1 MGEMPILSG
10 MVFCADC
17 GAKLYQVRHRDWT
30 HEQEH
35 MVCATYRKKG
45 KHICTSHQIRN
56 SVIEELLLSGIREI
70 TGYVQDNESEF
81 VEMITKKSKA
91 ETDRGL
97 REAKRELDQS
107 QTRIRKLDDII
118 QKLYEDNVD
127 GKISDERFMKL
138 SETYENEQTELKDRI
153 KELHD
158 FIEHEQESA
167 LNTDSFI
174 RLVKKYTDVQE
185 LNAEIIREFV
195 DKIYIYKAERIG
207 GKKVQ
212 HIKILWNCIGEFIPP
227 VKEKTA

>member
-1 MGEMPILSG
+1 
-10 MVFCADC
+10 
-17 GAKLYQVRHRDWT
+17 
-30 HEQEH
+30 

-45 KHICTSHQIRN
+45 KEICSSHQIRN
-56 SVIEELLLSGIREI
+56 VVIEDFLLTGVREI
-70 TGYVQDNESEF
+70 TGYVQSYESEF

-107 QTRIRKLDDII
+107 YTRIRKLDDII

-138 SETYENEQTELKDRI
+138 SETYEAEQTRLKDRI
-153 KELHD
+153 TELQD
-158 FIEHEQESA
+158 FINHEQEA
-167 LNTDSFI
+167 AVNTDSFI

>member
-1 MGEMPILSG
+1 M
-10 MVFCADC
+10 
-17 GAKLYQVRHRDWT
+17 
-30 HEQEH
+30 
-35 MVCATYRKKG
+35 
-45 KHICTSHQIRN
+45 
-56 SVIEELLLSGIREI
+56 LSGIWEI
-70 TGYVQDNESEF
+70 TGYVRENEAEF
-81 VEMITKKSKA
+81 VEMITKKSKV

-97 REAKRELDQS
+97 REAKRELEQS

-138 SETYENEQTELKDRI
+138 SETYENEQTELTDRI
-153 KELHD
+153 KELQD
-158 FIEHEQESA
+158 YIECEQEA
-167 LNTDSFI
+167 AVNTDSFI

-195 DKIYIYKAERIG
+195 DKIYICKAERIG

-212 HIKILWNCIGEFIPP
+212 HIKILWNCIGEFMPT

>member
-1 MGEMPILSG
+1 M
-10 MVFCADC
+10 
-17 GAKLYQVRHRDWT
+17 
-30 HEQEH
+30 
-35 MVCATYRKKG
+35 
-45 KHICTSHQIRN
+45 
-56 SVIEELLLSGIREI
+56 VIEEFLLSGIREI
-70 TGYVQDNESEF
+70 TAYVRGHENEF

-107 QTRIRKLDDII
+107 LTRIRKLDDII

-138 SETYENEQTELKDRI
+138 SETYENEQTELTDRI
-153 KELHD
+153 KELQD
-158 FIEHEQESA
+158 YIEHEQESA

-174 RLVKKYTDVQE
+174 RLVKKYMDVQE

-227 VKEKTA
+227 AKEKTA

>member
-1 MGEMPILSG
+1 
-10 MVFCADC
+10 
-17 GAKLYQVRHRDWT
+17 
-30 HEQEH
+30 

-70 TGYVQDNESEF
+70 TGYVREHEAEF

-91 ETDRGL
+91 ETDKGL

-118 QKLYEDNVD
+118 QKLYEGNVD
-127 GKISDERFMKL
+127 GKISDDRFMKL
-138 SETYENEQTELKDRI
+138 SETYEAEQTGLKDRI
-153 KELHD
+153 TELQD
-158 FIEHEQESA
+158 FIDHEQEA
-167 LNTDSFI
+167 AVNTDSFI
-174 RLVKKYTDVQE
+174 RLAKKHTDVQE
-185 LNAEIIREFV
+185 LNAEIIREFI

-227 VKEKTA
+227 VKGKTA